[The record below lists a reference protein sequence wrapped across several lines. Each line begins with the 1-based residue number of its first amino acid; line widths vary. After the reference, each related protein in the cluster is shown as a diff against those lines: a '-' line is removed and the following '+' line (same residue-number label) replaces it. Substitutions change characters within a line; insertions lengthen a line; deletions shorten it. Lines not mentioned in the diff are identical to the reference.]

1 MKSTS
6 TPHPLARSA
15 APPALDW
22 EGVEPEASKGPS
34 DTLGLSPEDRAA
46 LGLSAPRSID
56 LVPHVGGDA
65 HAALADALARGAAYR
80 KAPQRRPR

>member
-1 MKSTS
+1 MKPAT
-6 TPHPLARSA
+6 TTHPLARSA

-22 EGVEPEASKGPS
+22 EGVEPEATRGPS

-46 LGLSAPRSID
+46 LGLSAPRTID
-56 LVPHVGGDA
+56 LAPHVGGDA

-80 KAPQRRPR
+80 KTPVRRTR